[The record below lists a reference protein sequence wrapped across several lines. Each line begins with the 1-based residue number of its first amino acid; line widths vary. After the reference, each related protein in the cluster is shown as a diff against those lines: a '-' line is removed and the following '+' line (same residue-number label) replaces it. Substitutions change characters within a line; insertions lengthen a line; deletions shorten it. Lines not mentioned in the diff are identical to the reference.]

1 MTEFDL
7 TTFTTA
13 IQDRSRSWE
22 SKAITWELTL
32 GPTRD
37 KSAAWVICEST
48 HTAAQLTVW
57 TSGEAELDIAS
68 LTTDASTS
76 THHQFADRQD
86 LEACL
91 DHLTKRLNTP
101 PTP

>member
-7 TTFTTA
+7 TAFTAA
-13 IQDRSRSWE
+13 IQDRSQSWE
-22 SKAITWELTL
+22 SEGTNWELTL

-37 KSAAWVICEST
+37 KSAAWVTCENT

-57 TSGEAELDIAS
+57 TSGEAELDVAS
-68 LTTDASTS
+68 LITGAGTS
-76 THHQFADRQD
+76 THYEFADRQD

-91 DHLTKRLNTP
+91 DDLTEHLNTP
-101 PTP
+101 PHP